1 MAFDRAASRAAR
13 LDFPALARLHD
24 GRPLVFLDGPAGTQV
39 PEAVIAAV
47 ARHYRTCNANTHGQ
61 FATSIECDTALWHAR
76 QAVADFLGA
85 DGPERISFGANM
97 TTLTFA
103 LSRAIGRGLRAG
115 DEVVITEL
123 DHEANRGPW
132 LKLKERGVAVREV
145 RLLPSG
151 RLDADHLRECI
162 GARTR
167 LLAIGYSSN
176 ALGTVNDIALAREL
190 TRAAGAWLL
199 VDAVHYAPHFPLDV
213 RALDPDFLVCS
224 AYKFYGPHVGILYSR
239 AGLLEAL
246 DTDALS
252 TQEAT
257 APYRI
262 ETGTLNFAA
271 IAGVRAAIDYLAAF
285 GDGRN
290 LRDRLLSAMS
300 GISAYEFDL
309 ARHYYEAVRALPGVT
324 VWGPDFTERAR
335 APTVSITVRQHSAAA
350 IAQALAQQ
358 GICVWDGDFY
368 AARAIEVLGLKAAG
382 GVLRTGMSLYS
393 NEQDLERLLSALGAL
408 TRGQLAAAGRA
419 AGLTSPGALGR

>member
-39 PEAVIAAV
+39 PETVISAV

-61 FATSIECDTALWHAR
+61 FVTSIECDAALWHAR
-76 QAVADFLGA
+76 QAVADLLGA

-103 LSRAIGRGLRAG
+103 LSRAIGRKLHPG

-132 LKLKERGVAVREV
+132 LRLKERGVIVREV

-151 RLDADHLRECI
+151 RLDYDHLRECI
-162 GARTR
+162 GPRTR

-176 ALGTVNDIALAREL
+176 ALGTVNDVALAREL
-190 TRAAGAWLL
+190 TRAVGAWLV
-199 VDAVHYAPHFPLDV
+199 VDAVHYAPHFVLDV

-239 AGLLEAL
+239 PGRLEEL
-246 DTDALS
+246 DTDALA
-252 TQEAT
+252 TQEPT

-271 IAGVRAAIDYLAAF
+271 IAGVRAAIDYLAGF
-285 GDGRN
+285 GDGRT
-290 LRDRLLSAMS
+290 LRERLVSALT
-300 GISAYEFDL
+300 GISAHEHGL
-309 ARHYYEAVRALPGVT
+309 ARQYYEAVRSLPGVT
-324 VWGPDFTERAR
+324 VWGPDFADRAR
-335 APTVSITVRQHSAAA
+335 APTVSITVRHQTAAA
-350 IAQALAQQ
+350 VAHALAEQ

-393 NEQDLERLLSALGAL
+393 SEQDVERLVTALAAL
-408 TRGQLAAAGRA
+408 CRGQSAAPARA
-419 AGLTSPGALGR
+419 AGLTSPDTLGR

>member
-39 PEAVIAAV
+39 PESVIAAI

-61 FATSIECDTALWHAR
+61 FATSIECDSALWHAR

-85 DGPERISFGANM
+85 DRPERISFGANM

-103 LSRAIGRGLRAG
+103 LSRAIGRSLRAG

-132 LKLKERGVAVREV
+132 LKLRERGAVIREV
-145 RLLPSG
+145 RLLQNG
-151 RLDADHLRECI
+151 RLDSDHLRECV
-162 GARTR
+162 GPRTR

-176 ALGTVNDIALAREL
+176 ALGTVNDVALAREL
-190 TRAAGAWLL
+190 TRAAGAWLV

-213 RALDPDFLVCS
+213 RTLDPDFLVCS

-239 AGLLEAL
+239 AGLLEEL
-246 DTDALS
+246 ETDALS
-252 TQEAT
+252 TQEPT

-271 IAGVRAAIDYLAAF
+271 IAGVRAAIEYLAGF
-285 GDGRN
+285 GDGRT
-290 LRDRLLSAMS
+290 LRDRLVSAMS
-300 GISAYEFDL
+300 GIAAYEHGL
-309 ARHYYEAVRALPGVT
+309 ARQYYEAVRVLPGVT
-324 VWGPDFTERAR
+324 VWGPDFAERPR
-335 APTVSITVRQHSAAA
+335 APTVSITVRHHTAAA
-350 IAQALAQQ
+350 VAQALAQQ

-382 GVLRTGMSLYS
+382 GVLRSGMSMYS
-393 NEQDLERLLSALGAL
+393 NEQDLERLLSALAAL
-408 TRGQLAAAGRA
+408 ARGPVAAPGRA
-419 AGLTSPGALGR
+419 AGLTWPGAPGR